1 MENDSRP
8 TKDEPE
14 LERFQWERRELELER
29 FRWEKKRFMYL
40 LTTGLMFAAMIFVM
54 VFQFYYVG
62 RSQMRDYEYMFQDMK
77 EDVRKLDAQIERLD
91 NRMLSVLSEQGGLN
105 SQINTILKNVE
116 GLQSRLSDLE
126 KTVTGEAK

>member
-1 MENDSRP
+1 METESRS
-8 TKDEPE
+8 TKD
-14 LERFQWERRELELER
+14 ELELER
-29 FRWEKKRFMYL
+29 FQWEKKRFMYL
-40 LTTGLMFAAMIFVM
+40 LTAGLMFAVMTFMMI
-54 VFQFYYVG
+54 FQFYYVG
-62 RSQMRDYEYMFQDMK
+62 RTQMRDYEYMVQDMK
-77 EDVRKLDAQIERLD
+77 EDVRKLEAQIERLD